1 MKKTIHLGLMAVA
14 FCITWWV
21 VTGEA
26 WQARTQAYQASEQ
39 AEQAYE
45 QAEQASRQAEQALAQ
60 TSMPSVLW
68 CMGAALLVKVL
79 LLVGALAWSKLTAKA

>member
-1 MKKTIHLGLMAVA
+1 MAVA

-39 AEQAYE
+39 AEQASEQAEQAYE

-60 TSMPSVLW
+60 TSRPSVLW
-68 CMGAALLVKVL
+68 GMGAALLVKVL